1 MADLHSEWGAQPNMA
16 SNSLFEQAGPLSD
29 PLERLA
35 IFSALDS
42 FS

>member
-1 MADLHSEWGAQPNMA
+1 MAEGQDDGDLPQNM
-16 SNSLFEQAGPLSD
+16 SYNPFFEQGGPLSD

-42 FS
+42 FR

>member
-1 MADLHSEWGAQPNMA
+1 MAKAHNDMDEEQS
-16 SNSLFEQAGPLSD
+16 SNPLFESGGPLSD

-42 FS
+42 F